1 MVVRD
6 VVCKK
11 TDRAG
16 SEEYGRIIG
25 VANRSHR
32 VTVMWETGKISDH
45 DRKDLVL
52 VESAREYVFE

>member
-1 MVVRD
+1 MIVRD

-25 VANRSHR
+25 VSHRSHK

-45 DRKDLVL
+45 NRKDLL
-52 VESAREYVFE
+52 VVEAHHDYSTE